1 MATVLLERIGRG
13 LYPVD
18 GVAEEEVRQL
28 PAHVELRADVVQ
40 PTRRSLPQLRLY
52 WAVLQLVAERMNNAG
67 RAPIDKR
74 TLHQWVKLKCGYVDD
89 IVLRTG
95 EIVEVPGSVAL
106 DRMDQDEFNRFF
118 EKAMA
123 AITAALTQVGRA
135 ELAAQAEALL
145 DRGELE

>member
-1 MATVLLERIGRG
+1 MIVLLERIGRG

-18 GVAEEEVRQL
+18 GVAEEELSSL

-52 WAVLQLVAERMNNAG
+52 WAVLQLVADRMNNEGG
-67 RAPIDKR
+67 RPIDKR

-95 EIVEVPGSVAL
+95 EIIEVPGSVAL

-118 EKAMA
+118 EKSVA
-123 AITAALTQVGRA
+123 AVCAALTQDGR
-135 ELAAQAEALL
+135 EDLVAQAEALL
-145 DRGELE
+145 DQGELS